1 LVDDDTALQY
11 CSYTRRPCA
20 HESNVLFLSV
30 GVFWSR
36 KLLMFQKNVLL
47 WPKGGPVGMDVPVYL
62 LNNRSYKFQVV
73 VKDV

>member
-1 LVDDDTALQY
+1 
-11 CSYTRRPCA
+11 
-20 HESNVLFLSV
+20 
-30 GVFWSR
+30 
-36 KLLMFQKNVLL
+36 MFQKNVLL